1 MDVRVL
7 CHEPHQGG
15 GKLDPGVE
23 VRRTLPVGA
32 AIRRIDV
39 IIRVGRD
46 SAPAAD

>member
-1 MDVRVL
+1 VTVITFFEDT
-7 CHEPHQGG
+7 PA
-15 GKLDPGVE
+15 
-23 VRRTLPVGA
+23 GA